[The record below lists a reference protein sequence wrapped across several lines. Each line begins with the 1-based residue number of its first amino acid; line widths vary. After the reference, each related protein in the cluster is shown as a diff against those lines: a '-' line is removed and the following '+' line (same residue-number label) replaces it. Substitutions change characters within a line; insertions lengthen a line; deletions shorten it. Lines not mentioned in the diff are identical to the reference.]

1 MTKSALL
8 LIQVISSHACMQ
20 TLFLCDDVIYV
31 KTQRAADC
39 CEHLNNRMPV
49 QLLGS
54 DADSGS
60 NTLRFKLEKKKSS
73 QFLTTYNKSYI
84 YMYITKRFSGH
95 GGGGMVVGLDV
106 LSGLFQP

>member
-60 NTLRFKLEKKKSS
+60 NTLRFKLGKKKKKIKPIPNH
-73 QFLTTYNKSYI
+73 L
-84 YMYITKRFSGH
+84 
-95 GGGGMVVGLDV
+95 
-106 LSGLFQP
+106 